1 MALLMPTEDG
11 ALMGLMGPP
20 AHAVDRACARA
31 GLLALTR
38 LMSIKSTTRNFLLF
52 LPGSDGS
59 EWHWEILKSPAL
71 LLLVLGHIKEKEA
84 KRRTAKL
91 MEEVI
96 TTATTD
102 NGDTRN
108 GMQQHAIQ
116 PNVNLILS
124 FLLPT
129 NRTHRSR

>member
-1 MALLMPTEDG
+1 MPTEDG

-71 LLLVLGHIKEKEA
+71 LLLVLGHIKRGRSQE
-84 KRRTAKL
+84 
-91 MEEVI
+91 
-96 TTATTD
+96 TD
-102 NGDTRN
+102 GESDGGSYHNGDN
-108 GMQQHAIQ
+108 
-116 PNVNLILS
+116 
-124 FLLPT
+124 
-129 NRTHRSR
+129 